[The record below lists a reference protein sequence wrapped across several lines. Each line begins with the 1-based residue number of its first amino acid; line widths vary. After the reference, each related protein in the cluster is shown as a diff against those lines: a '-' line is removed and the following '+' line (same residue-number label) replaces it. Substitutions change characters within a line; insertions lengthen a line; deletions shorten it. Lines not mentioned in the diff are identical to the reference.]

1 LNRGSLDRYR
11 AGYQFTPAEIRAVV
25 PPDEWNFCRP
35 LPSTSMRRKLPMLA
49 IGARGRGLE
58 HEARRVA
65 DLPSGRALA
74 LLLRVGAAAER
85 SERR

>member
-35 LPSTSMRRKLPMLA
+35 LPSTSMRRKLPMLS
-49 IGARGRGLE
+49 
-58 HEARRVA
+58 
-65 DLPSGRALA
+65 DTFPSNAKFSLKKN
-74 LLLRVGAAAER
+74 
-85 SERR
+85 